1 MSRQCRPACVQGLAS
16 LRADPGGLFGVRAIV
31 LAVVKVEKGEELP
44 ERVRAYF
51 EKMIAE
57 QVPEEELGTDS
68 IALLIAALRDVTSL
82 QVVRSMLRDQAEDY
96 AYSSQKWS
104 HFLEKRVRPVVEDGN
119 LTEDDLLNMLH
130 VSEEYGRQHVLLYRI
145 KPEHDVAKILSSK
158 RVRAQLRAH
167 EQEDLL
173 DALPEPVAPA
183 ELELV
188 HVRLDDDG
196 LVLKAIESKESIQ
209 IARTYDFD
217 AGHELRVAVARKKRR
232 VKLAR
237 LHRNGLLEVRL
248 GAIAI
253 PGRQHKY
260 AGEAWEFLGKFAYL
274 IERTQFKEVTLD
286 KFRKKIWR
294 VTDPDRI
301 VVRGQ
306 DGATAGGDKLM
317 MRAKDPRSDVSS
329 NPAFSKTFD
338 TFLNEPG
345 TTADQAEIV
354 WKKQEQPALPATDV
368 VVRLSGASGGTGH
381 EFIIRQH
388 CTQQD
393 FEYVLSEIRR
403 YGGF

>member
-1 MSRQCRPACVQGLAS
+1 M
-16 LRADPGGLFGVRAIV
+16 V
-31 LAVVKVEKGEELP
+31 LAVVTVERGEELP
-44 ERVRAYF
+44 DGVRTYF
-51 EKMIAE
+51 EKLIAE
-57 QVPEEELGTDS
+57 QVPDEELGTDS
-68 IALLIAALRDVTSL
+68 IALLVAAMRDVTSL
-82 QVVRSMLRDQAEDY
+82 QVVRSMLRHHAEDY
-96 AYSSQKWS
+96 ANSSQKWS
-104 HFLEKRVRPVVEDGN
+104 HFLAKRIRPVVEDGN

-145 KPEHDVAKILSSK
+145 KPEHDVAKILSSR
-158 RVRAQLRAH
+158 RVRAQLRSH
-167 EQEDLL
+167 QQEELI

-183 ELELV
+183 ELDLV
-188 HVRLDDDG
+188 HVRIDEHG

-248 GAIAI
+248 GAIAV

-260 AGEAWEFLGKFAYL
+260 ASEAWEFLGKFGYL
-274 IERTQFKEVTLD
+274 IERTQFTEVTLD

-294 VTDPDRI
+294 LTDPDRI

-317 MRAKDPRSDVSS
+317 MRARDPTSDVSS
-329 NPAFSKTFD
+329 NPALSKTFD
-338 TFLNEPG
+338 MFLDEPG

-354 WKKQEQPALPATDV
+354 WKRQEAPRLPGTDV

-381 EFIIRQH
+381 EFIVRQH

-393 FEYVLSEIRR
+393 FEHVLSEIRR
-403 YGGF
+403 YGGL